1 MTGRPSL
8 PHLLFV
14 CTANRHRSRTA
25 EDLYRLDPRYE
36 VMSAGTDVDWG
47 DPSERPVT
55 EELVAWADQIFVMAH
70 YHREVLTARFPGC
83 ERKIT
88 VLDIPDV
95 FLRGDPELIALL
107 HKRLIEHL

>member
-1 MTGRPSL
+1 VTDKPSI